1 MEKETEGEVLEEEK
15 EPVQD
20 AENTHQEEAIEIEV
34 KASEEPEEIE
44 EPEAEEALAEVI
56 VPADAEEQALPA
68 QEAETVQ
75 QERERRVTREEPRIL
90 RENSGV
96 YSSEILEQEAREK
109 DEREIE
115 NQLFQDLQRYQR
127 TGEIL
132 WGEVVSVDPGTVY
145 PGVIFN
151 ILWNKI
157 IVSIP
162 DREYFEPEL
171 DFGKTYAEMT
181 ERQKINRRLVVGRYQ
196 QGARVCFKIK
206 GVEREL
212 IENGR
217 FAGESNIRVGGSRR
231 EAMETLR
238 DIWFYHKNRREDTP
252 GKAREVKVGDIATA
266 KVISVKVDRVLVEC
280 LGVETWIDSYNLNNE
295 AVDNCRDFV
304 KPGDTLP
311 VRIRRLYVNEDNVYL
326 SVSGRLNDSSKL
338 IRMMRVRSNHLGTV
352 DYFNRRNNIYSITLK
367 EGVHASVRA
376 QDVQGGIPLYPN
388 DRVSVFITSV
398 RDDYVTGIAMKI

>member
-1 MEKETEGEVLEEEK
+1 MEKTIDEDVLEEAK

-20 AENTHQEEAIEIEV
+20 TENTRQEEVPAEEE
-34 KASEEPEEIE
+34 KAREEPEIVPVKDESE
-44 EPEAEEALAEVI
+44 EEELADVI
-56 VPADAEEQALPA
+56 VPADAEEQELPA
-68 QEAETVQ
+68 QEAGSVR
-75 QERERRVTREEPRIL
+75 REQRRREEREEPRIL
-90 RENSGV
+90 RESSGV
-96 YSSEILEQEAREK
+96 YSDEILEQDAREK
-109 DEREIE
+109 DERELE
-115 NQLFQDLQRYQR
+115 NQRFQDLQRYQR
-127 TGEIL
+127 NGEIL

-151 ILWNKI
+151 ILWNRI

-162 DREYFEPEL
+162 DKEYFEPEL

-181 ERQKINRRLVVGRYQ
+181 ERQ
-196 QGARVCFKIK
+196 RVCFRIK

-217 FAGESNIRVGGSRR
+217 FAGETNIRVGGSRR

-238 DIWFYHKNRREDTP
+238 DIWFYHRNRRADTP
-252 GKAREVKVGDIATA
+252 GKAREVKIGDIATA